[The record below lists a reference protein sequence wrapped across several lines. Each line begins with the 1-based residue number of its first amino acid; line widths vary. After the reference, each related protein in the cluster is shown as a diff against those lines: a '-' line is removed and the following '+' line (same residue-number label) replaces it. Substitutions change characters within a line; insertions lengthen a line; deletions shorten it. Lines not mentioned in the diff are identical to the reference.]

1 MTKIPN
7 GPFPELKD

>member
-1 MTKIPN
+1 MTKIPK